1 MDNRIMVIAC
11 DERLWKERPSVS
23 RRKIWSMIEKIS
35 ETMKMNIDRQQWG
48 QTILQAENDE

>member
-1 MDNRIMVIAC
+1 MVIAC

-23 RRKIWSMIEKIS
+23 RQKIWSMIKKIS

>member
-1 MDNRIMVIAC
+1 MGIAC